1 MTLETVRSDPADP
14 PPIDLPPIAFIP
26 AAAEDID
33 RLVDLKVAVMRG
45 ELERLGRYTP
55 ERAREKFVAR
65 FSPERT
71 RLIDLDGHFA
81 GCVSVTDHGE
91 HVEIEHLYLM
101 PERHSSGL
109 GSRIMAVLM
118 DEARA
123 LNKPI
128 RLTVLN
134 GSPANRF
141 YQRLGFVETE
151 CDPIDIQ
158 YIWSPEGIA

>member
-1 MTLETVRSDPADP
+1 MTVETVRSKSADLSP
-14 PPIDLPPIAFIP
+14 KDLPPIAFSP
-26 AAAEDID
+26 ATADDID
-33 RLVDLKVAVMRG
+33 RLVDLKVLVMRG

-55 ERAREKFVAR
+55 ERARDKFVAK

-71 RLIDLDGHFA
+71 RLVDFDGRFA
-81 GCVSVTDHGE
+81 GCVTVTDHGE
-91 HVEIEHLYLM
+91 HVEIEHLYLI
-101 PERHSSGL
+101 PERHGSGL

-123 LNKPI
+123 LGKPV

-151 CDPIDIQ
+151 RDPIDIQ
-158 YIWSPEGIA
+158 YIWTP

>member
-1 MTLETVRSDPADP
+1 MTLETVRSKPAGLP
-14 PPIDLPPIAFIP
+14 STDLPPIVFIP
-26 AAAEDID
+26 AGAEDID

-71 RLIDLDGHFA
+71 RLIDLDGRFA
-81 GCVSVTDHGE
+81 GCVTVTDHGA
-91 HVEIEHLYLM
+91 HVEIEHLYLT
-101 PERHSSGL
+101 PACHGSGL
-109 GSRIMAVLM
+109 GSRIMGVLM

-123 LNKPI
+123 LGKPI

-151 CDPIDIQ
+151 RDPIDIQ
-158 YIWSPEGIA
+158 YIWTP